1 MAYYVKESYP
11 PLIGGESQQLEQ
23 DRHPNQVTEMLNM
36 LPDAVS
42 GIRRRGGFTHLKDMH
57 FSTMPYMQHITVK
70 EREYLL
76 LIEPGSYGVLQI
88 YDIAKGTIDFTL
100 GPVPYLQGGGPQDLD
115 YVVHS
120 DELYI
125 LNRVKIANTVL
136 QPSAGLDTKRN
147 GYFVSIAGAFQM
159 RFNVGLI
166 IDGVRTTVDFT
177 TPETG
182 AILAQP
188 ENIATQLTTLAN
200 AHATIGTANG
210 ITWTREGANVH
221 VQSTDHDIIVV
232 TDTSSTYLRVSN
244 SANVRDTIELAAK
257 LPDTADGMIIRT
269 GTKLSSAYWSWSA
282 STQQWNETVAY
293 GEDITFNNMPIRLYH
308 DGSQWYLDTIQQKGR
323 MAGDVDN
330 NPNPSFADKAI
341 TGIGSFQG
349 RLILLSGDSISMS
362 ATNEVGQWFRA
373 SVVTLADTDSI
384 DAQGTTTTGVQYR
397 YAVPL
402 DGDLILFS
410 ATQQSTITGRS
421 VVTSKTISLAPSGML
436 PMLPHIKPVHTG
448 RGLLIASPTAPG
460 YCSIW
465 EISGGQFRD
474 GVYTQHDTTLHLPTY
489 IEDNLFALTAGQT
502 GKYAVAVGGDC
513 SLKMLSTVQHLGE
526 VVQQSWHTWRYLAD
540 TRPVTIVQAQLH
552 NEVLYVLLRVEDQ
565 YRLVKWS
572 DSFTGK
578 IDFKNQLHLDEPKEC
593 LYSDEWLRP
602 PVSSFQEMTNGVF
615 LALYRDP
622 VTFEEQ
628 WRDYDYMDFEW
639 GGAAGVYIAY
649 TTEFVNCIKV
659 LFGWRYISAVQPT
672 TPMVKV
678 GRNKSA
684 DDRPQ
689 LHRILAHCADTG
701 TVQLEVYDAA
711 RDINQAGIVPAIQT
725 SNFRDIYLRSRD
737 GVMQFPVRTDMRST
751 HFTFRTADVYDMR
764 FIGIEYGYRP
774 RMRYARAPTGG

>member
-76 LIEPGSYGVLQI
+76 LIEPGSYGRLQI
-88 YDIAKGTIDFTL
+88 YDIAKGEIDITL
-100 GPVPYLQGGGPQDLD
+100 NPVPYLQGGGPQDLD

-125 LNRVKIANTVL
+125 LNRVKVATTIPK
-136 QPSAGLDTKRN
+136 PSAGLNTKRN

-166 IDGVRTTVDFT
+166 IDGVRTTVSFT

-182 AILAQP
+182 APQAQP

-221 VQSTDHDIIVV
+221 VQSTNHDIIVV
-232 TDTSSTYLRVSN
+232 SDTSSTYLRVSN

-257 LPDTADGMIIRT
+257 LPDSADGMIIRT
-269 GTKLSSAYWSWSA
+269 GTKLASAYWSWTKD
-282 STQQWNETVAY
+282 TQQWNETVAY
-293 GEDITFNNMPIRLYH
+293 GEDITFANMPIKMYH
-308 DGSQWYLDTIQQKGR
+308 DGSQWHLDTIQQKGR
-323 MAGDVDN
+323 MAGDKDN
-330 NPNPSFADKAI
+330 NPNPSFAGKAI

-349 RLILLSGDSISMS
+349 RLILLSGDSVSMS

-384 DAQGTTTTGVQYR
+384 DAQGTTTTGVHYR

-410 ATQQSTITGRS
+410 ATQQSTITGRA
-421 VVTSKTISLAPSGML
+421 VVTSRTISLAPSGML
-436 PMLPHIKPVHTG
+436 PMLPYIKPVHTG

-460 YCSIW
+460 YCAIW

-474 GVYTQHDTTLHLPTY
+474 GAYMQHDTTLHLPTY
-489 IEDNLFALTAGQT
+489 IEDDLFALTAGQT
-502 GKYAVAVGGDC
+502 GKYAIAVGGDC

-526 VVQQSWHTWRYLAD
+526 VVQQSWHTWRYVAD

-552 NEVLYVLLRVEDQ
+552 NEVLYAMLRVEGQ

-572 DSFTGK
+572 DTFTGK
-578 IDFKNQLHLDEPKEC
+578 IDFKNQLHLDEPREC
-593 LYSDEWLRP
+593 EFTDEWLLSP
-602 PVSSFQEMTNGVF
+602 FDSFQELTNGAF

-628 WRDYDYMDFEW
+628 WRSYDYMDFEW
-639 GGAAGVYIAY
+639 VYEHDQY
-649 TTEFVNCIKV
+649 FVDTTEFVNCTKV

-689 LHRILAHCADTG
+689 LHRILARCADTG

-725 SNFRDIYLRSRD
+725 SNFRDTYLRSRD

-764 FIGIEYGYRP
+764 FLGIEYGYRP
-774 RMRYARAPTGG
+774 RMRYARAPTGD